1 VYGEVTVDIL
11 FPQNR
16 KKSLQLLKISDSSF
30 SSSDVENHDED
41 TDMSA
46 LKQLRF
52 WVERSIEN
60 IKQENEKVN

>member
-1 VYGEVTVDIL
+1 MYGEVTVDIL

-60 IKQENEKVN
+60 SKQENEKVN